1 MPQQPRKRPK
11 ITPKY
16 LLARIDAQLSAA
28 GYYLRRLRYSLEPH
42 SEGFHVKELREFEQC
57 TRAALKQIG
66 RLKTLPKSAWK
77 R

>member
-1 MPQQPRKRPK
+1 MPQPSRKKPK

-16 LLARIDAQLSAA
+16 LLTRIDSQLFAA

-42 SEGFHVKELREFEQC
+42 SEGFHVKELRELEKR
-57 TRAALKQIG
+57 TRAALKHIA
-66 RLKTLPKSAWK
+66 RLKTLPRSAWK